1 MSRLF
6 DNLLRAAGVGAI
18 LYGVY
23 KLGEMNA
30 TTSVENEGISETKT
44 EGDFIRETIQNLKS
58 KVGKTVNEKNTL
70 ELLEIK
76 LKQLNKK

>member
-6 DNLLRAAGVGAI
+6 DNLLRAAGVGVI

-30 TTSVENEGISETKT
+30 LRLVENDDTSKIKT
-44 EGDFIRETIQNLKS
+44 EGDFVRETIQNLKS

>member
-1 MSRLF
+1 MNRLF
-6 DNLLRAAGVGAI
+6 DNLLKVAGVGVV

-23 KLGEMNA
+23 KLGEMKA
-30 TTSVENEGISETKT
+30 LSSVEDDGTPETKT

-58 KVGKTVNEKNTL
+58 KVGKTLKEKNTL

>member
-1 MSRLF
+1 MTRLF
-6 DNLLRAAGVGAI
+6 DNLLRVAGVGVV

-23 KLGEMNA
+23 KLGEMKA
-30 TTSVENEGISETKT
+30 LSSVEDDGTTETKT
-44 EGDFIRETIQNLKS
+44 EGDFVRETIQNLKS
-58 KVGKTVNEKNTL
+58 KVGKTLKEKNTL